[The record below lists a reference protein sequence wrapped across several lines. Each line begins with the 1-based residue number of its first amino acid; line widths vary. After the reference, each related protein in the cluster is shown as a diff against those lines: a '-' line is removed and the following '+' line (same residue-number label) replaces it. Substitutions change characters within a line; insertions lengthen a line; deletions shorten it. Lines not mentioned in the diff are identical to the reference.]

1 MWEKSMYHGGD
12 EAVPTD
18 HVDSEGVGTLLSHQ
32 PHTQDRVA
40 VRSEDPLHYSEQL
53 LPPQQGHLQE
63 ATIPVWPQ
71 GDIATRDCQGSEAG
85 GVPDG

>member
-1 MWEKSMYHGGD
+1 MYHGGD

-18 HVDSEGVGTLLSHQ
+18 HVDTERVGTLLSHQ

-40 VRSEDPLHYSEQL
+40 VWSEDPLHYSEQL

-71 GDIATRDCQGSEAG
+71 GDITAGDLERSEAG
-85 GVPDG
+85 VVPDG